1 MEYIGLIWFAG
12 YVASM
17 ILCILVSSEN
27 KKIMTREAIVFTI
40 LSIFSWILFIVTG
53 LLFIGTKLFGA
64 DDNTVLSTRE
74 KNNIM
79 KKRYRW
85 WY

>member
-1 MEYIGLIWFAG
+1 MHKIELIWFTG

-17 ILCILVSSEN
+17 ILCILVSSDK
-27 KKIMTREAIVFTI
+27 KKIPTRDAISFTV
-40 LSIFSWILFIVTG
+40 LSVFSWVLFIVVG

-64 DDNTVLSTRE
+64 DDKTVLSTRE
-74 KNNIM
+74 KNSLM